1 MRKSKPLSILG
12 KAFPDLA
19 GKHSMLAQQHSLGKA
34 RTHRVRVLA
43 NCPSSA
49 ASRTPMDASK
59 RIEDADLL
67 LSTSNALASAAKR
80 EYESAAHS
88 ASPIAKVSRTAGGA
102 THFTL
107 PVMANPT
114 ASAMNAVQAAFM
126 AAPIASS
133 VVSGPAAVTGSA
145 ATAPIYCAV
154 LQQPAPPAPV
164 PKPRGPAPAG
174 YTWDSVRGVWVDAF
188 GKVREPKRSAAHP
201 RPVVSLASVPASAS
215 VPRSYA
221 NATSGGPVIADAFVS
236 SSSTAFPVMMA
247 PGLMPGQYEVPTSMM
262 AQPVDVGQIASSQS
276 GQLVEATA
284 QVVSTSG
291 PMPTAQAVQASQV
304 MPQSGQVVNP
314 WGVQGMWPISY
325 PGMTMQWM
333 PPTSAG
339 TCAVTTSAGTS
350 AGTSADSPRDT
361 GTPVRVVCRGCGL
374 VRLDV
379 EGRRWVHNHR
389 QGKGNKQF
397 VCNRVLCDCKKGT
410 ICPNKG
416 QPHDPGMQPVEQLI
430 CPPVGCSSSQQED
443 LTYGSLSA
451 IERGIH
457 KHGVQS
463 CADSTSSADA
473 IVDSAGDYPSTMT
486 TVLPEPL
493 GAQTHVVA
501 ALPMGQPT
509 EDEQESLPMAEAVP
523 AYERTIVAPPTKR
536 NVQEASV
543 AAAMAAAATAAAA
556 AVVARA
562 EAVTATPQESVEA

>member
-1 MRKSKPLSILG
+1 MAALRSSLRRMSMEE
-12 KAFPDLA
+12 ATRVALA
-19 GKHSMLAQQHSLGKA
+19 
-34 RTHRVRVLA
+34 
-43 NCPSSA
+43 
-49 ASRTPMDASK
+49 
-59 RIEDADLL
+59 DADLL
-67 LSTSNALASAAKR
+67 LSTSNALAGAAALASAAKR
-80 EYESAAHS
+80 EYESS
-88 ASPIAKVSRTAGGA
+88 TLSSSPIAKVSRTAGGA

-107 PVMANPT
+107 PVMANPS
-114 ASAMNAVQAAFM
+114 ASALNAVQAAFM
-126 AAPIASS
+126 AAPVASS
-133 VVSGPAAVTGSA
+133 AVLGPAVATGSA
-145 ATAPIYCAV
+145 ATMPIYSAV
-154 LQQPAPPAPV
+154 VQQPGVPPALV

-174 YTWDSVRGVWVDAF
+174 YTWESARGVWVDAA
-188 GKVREPKRSAAHP
+188 GKVREAKRSAAARP
-201 RPVVSLASVPASAS
+201 RVVA
-215 VPRSYA
+215 
-221 NATSGGPVIADAFVS
+221 ATSSHGPVIADAFVS
-236 SSSTAFPVMMA
+236 SSSPAFPMMMA
-247 PGLMPGQYEVPTSMM
+247 PGLMPGQYEVPTMH
-262 AQPVDVGQIASSQS
+262 
-276 GQLVEATA
+276 
-284 QVVSTSG
+284 
-291 PMPTAQAVQASQV
+291 
-304 MPQSGQVVNP
+304 
-314 WGVQGMWPISY
+314 
-325 PGMTMQWM
+325 QWM
-333 PPTSAG
+333 PSANSG
-339 TCAVTTSAGTS
+339 TCAGTTSTGASTGIS
-350 AGTSADSPRDT
+350 AGDS
-361 GTPVRVVCRGCGL
+361 GVPVRVVCRGCGL
-374 VRLDV
+374 VRMDV

-397 VCNRVLCDCKKGT
+397 VCNRVLCDCEKGT

-416 QPHDPGMQPVEQLI
+416 MPHDPGMQPVEQLI

-536 NVQEASV
+536 SMQEASV

-562 EAVTATPQESVEA
+562 EAVIATPQENVEA